1 MYIYVC
7 IKGRLLRSES
17 GNYGRRGTTAFMVP
31 LSIDLKRSK
40 NSGSGGTTN
49 VVNNRSGSIYA
60 SINPVIETNSS
71 SDDDDDDD
79 GSSIEEGNRKNIRDS
94 SGVREDKSS
103 TNNKMEHHVS
113 SRHKK

>member
-49 VVNNRSGSIYA
+49 VLNNRSGSIYA

>member
-1 MYIYVC
+1 M
-7 IKGRLLRSES
+7 LRSES

-40 NSGSGGTTN
+40 NSSSGGTTT

-79 GSSIEEGNRKNIRDS
+79 DGSSIEEGNRKNIRGS
-94 SGVREDKSS
+94 SGVREDKGS
-103 TNNKMEHHVS
+103 TNDKMEHRVSSSS

>member
-1 MYIYVC
+1 M
-7 IKGRLLRSES
+7 LRSES